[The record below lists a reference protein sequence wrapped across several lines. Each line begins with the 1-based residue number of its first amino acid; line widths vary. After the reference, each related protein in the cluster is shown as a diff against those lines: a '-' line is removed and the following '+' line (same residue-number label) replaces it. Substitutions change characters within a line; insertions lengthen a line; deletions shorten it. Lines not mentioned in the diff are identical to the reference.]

1 MREEKYWQSCFITTS
16 VTVDMDIVLIK
27 LATAQ
32 REHYEALPIAT
43 KESFSIAS
51 AGDFSLEN

>member
-16 VTVDMDIVLIK
+16 VTVDMDNLLIK
-27 LATAQ
+27 LETAQ
-32 REHYEALPIAT
+32 RGHYEALPKTPI
-43 KESFSIAS
+43 EIFSIAS